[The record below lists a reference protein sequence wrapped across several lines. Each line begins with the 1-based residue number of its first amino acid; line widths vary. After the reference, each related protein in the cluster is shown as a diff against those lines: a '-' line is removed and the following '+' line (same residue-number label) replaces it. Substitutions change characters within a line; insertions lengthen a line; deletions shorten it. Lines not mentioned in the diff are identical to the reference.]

1 MRSKPAGSAAGASA
15 ASSHTAPSPG
25 GDRAA
30 DALLKQSGVIREM
43 SLKDL
48 FSTAKVFANC
58 PIPKGDRVAIVTN
71 SGGPG
76 IMATDAV
83 CEFGMQMAPISDETK
98 AELRSFL
105 PAAASV
111 KNPVDMIASA
121 PLEHYRRTVET
132 VLADPNVDMVMVIYL
147 PFLGLKDIDVAREL
161 MRIRADHPEKPI
173 VGVFMTRANSS
184 SSSPK

>member
-1 MRSKPAGSAAGASA
+1 
-15 ASSHTAPSPG
+15 
-25 GDRAA
+25 
-30 DALLKQSGVIREM
+30 
-43 SLKDL
+43 
-48 FSTAKVFANC
+48 
-58 PIPKGDRVAIVTN
+58 IPKGDRVAIVTN

-111 KNPVDMIASA
+111 KNPIDMIASA

-132 VLADPNVDMVMVIYL
+132 V
-147 PFLGLKDIDVAREL
+147 
-161 MRIRADHPEKPI
+161 
-173 VGVFMTRANSS
+173 
-184 SSSPK
+184 